1 MLKKLPLTLAAAV
14 VAFAS
19 YGQTLVPTTP
29 QNKSVVLEEFTGIY
43 CTYCPDGHARAQ
55 AIQDANP
62 DRVSLINIHEGGF
75 SVPSGNAPDFRT
87 NFGTAIVAQSYSG
100 SGFGYPAG
108 TVNRHVF
115 PGRSMASGGGT
126 AMGRG
131 EWAVSATEILAMPSN
146 VNMGVEAT
154 LDIQTRVLTIYVEAY
169 YTGNSAASTNLL
181 NVALLQNN
189 TKGPQ
194 TGDGAGN
201 NYNHMHRLVH
211 LITGQWG
218 EVINSTTAGTF
229 VDRTFTYTIPAD
241 YNGVPAILD
250 DMEVVAFIT
259 ETQREIPTGQRV
271 LPFFT
276 GVALADDAGITSIEP
291 INPLCFENITP
302 VITIKNNG
310 QNTLT
315 SLPITYEING
325 NSHLYN
331 WTGELPA
338 LWSTVVELP
347 EVEYTIQAT
356 NTLTVTIP
364 NDDDNTNNSEVITF
378 DQAPQG
384 TGTIYMEIRTDN
396 WGYEF
401 SWNLKDSNGN
411 IVENGANHGN

>member
-126 AMGRG
+126 AMGRNY
-131 EWAVSATEILAMPSN
+131 WAIPANETLALTSN
-146 VNMGVEAT
+146 VNVAVEASIDVPT
-154 LDIQTRVLTIYVEAY
+154 GVLTVHVEGY
-169 YTGNSAASTNLL
+169 YTANSPEATNLL

-194 TGDGAGN
+194 TGGGQGN
-201 NYNHMHRLVH
+201 NYVHMHRLVEM
-211 LITGQWG
+211 ITGQWG
-218 EVINSTTAGTF
+218 E
-229 VDRTFTYTIPAD
+229 
-241 YNGVPAILD
+241 
-250 DMEVVAFIT
+250 
-259 ETQREIPTGQRV
+259 EI
-271 LPFFT
+271 
-276 GVALADDAGITSIEP
+276 S
-291 INPLCFENITP
+291 
-302 VITIKNNG
+302 
-310 QNTLT
+310 
-315 SLPITYEING
+315 
-325 NSHLYN
+325 
-331 WTGELPA
+331 
-338 LWSTVVELP
+338 
-347 EVEYTIQAT
+347 
-356 NTLTVTIP
+356 
-364 NDDDNTNNSEVITF
+364 
-378 DQAPQG
+378 
-384 TGTIYMEIRTDN
+384 
-396 WGYEF
+396 
-401 SWNLKDSNGN
+401 
-411 IVENGANHGN
+411 